1 MGGGHGLVSIL
12 VEIGTGGDDSDVEK
26 DGAEV
31 LDNEDG
37 LPSNLRACVDM
48 LERAMEKD
56 MDMGL
61 TKILDEHFARSDNS
75 WLIDDASL
83 AVLEG
88 LLGRRIEQSNAI
100 VVADPGS
107 LCYQDLEVVD
117 GSIAIELDRGG

>member
-1 MGGGHGLVSIL
+1 
-12 VEIGTGGDDSDVEK
+12 
-26 DGAEV
+26 
-31 LDNEDG
+31 
-37 LPSNLRACVDM
+37 M